1 MSACRSA
8 GALFL
13 LVVITTVW
21 PLPCGAAGWPAFRH
35 DAARSNIAE
44 DVIAP
49 PLALQWTFV
58 PLHQPQPAWPQEG
71 KEKDRARFDEAFQVV
86 SDGGAVFF
94 GSSGDSK
101 VYCLDAATGEIRWSF
116 IAGGPVR
123 VAPTLANGRV
133 YFGSDDGYAYCVNAA
148 EGSQVWRARGSYASD
163 EIIGNGKMISLWPVR
178 TGVLVD
184 KGTAYFG
191 AGVFPHE
198 GIFICAANAD
208 TGDIIWRNDTTGEIG
223 YKQEFGGIS
232 PQGPMLASDS
242 TLFITSGRAMPAAFR
257 RDDGGFLYYLS
268 PGGKVGGT
276 WALLTGD
283 RLIAGLDG
291 KRVYDAE
298 KGVAVH
304 DTAYAWFPGQQLVV
318 TQKLAYMIT
327 PSELAALDRQSFQQ
341 AAQWRGRIEEE
352 LKPVREQLDGL
363 IDQFEEA
370 PVAEQPALKQQID
383 VVRAQ
388 AKDLEDEIKRIEDA
402 VHRWRRP
409 CTLTDCLVLSGD
421 TLYVGGNGAVAAA
434 SAQTGA
440 DLWQSSIEGKACGIA
455 IADGRMFVSAD
466 NGRIYCFAKDA
477 GAAARVVDQ
486 KPAGPAAGDAQAAKV
501 CADAADAI
509 VAATK
514 IKRGYGL
521 VYGCGTGRLALE
533 LANRTD
539 LQIIAVDSDAA
550 NVAAARKLLDDAG
563 LLGSRVLVEQVDLGA
578 LPYAD
583 YFANLIVSENFLG
596 ANWTIDSPEELV
608 RVAKPCGG
616 VGCFGWPVG
625 VDVPAAER
633 NSDGIE
639 AWLASRGK
647 FNMKIDEKNGWWL
660 VVERGPLEGAGKWTH
675 LYADPGN
682 TACSDDQLV
691 QGPLSTLWFG
701 RPGPDLMVERH
712 ARANAPVAMDGR
724 MFVQGENVIMAYD
737 SYNGVLL
744 WERHIPGA
752 LRVRVDSDMGNLALT
767 ENGLYVATD
776 GECLRLDPATG
787 ETLMTYAAP
796 KRNDGSPSRW
806 GFLAAAGNTVFG
818 STGRP
823 HQFPYGAV
831 WDQLVA
837 EDGTWRPLEDTPLP
851 KQPLYLDR
859 VKTMMAEFPK
869 PDTRAFWTAQQGGY
883 MWRTMFDFPAWGS
896 VRTPVGAVT
905 ERIMDSDSFFA
916 IDAPTGKVRWAYRGK
931 SIAHPTIAIGDG
943 LVFLADC
950 DVTPEQ
956 KTAAIAERAALV
968 EKGVWEKEKQSYTEA
983 DADVRKVVALDSETG
998 EVKWQRVIDLTG
1010 CGGDRMGLASSDGVL
1025 CFFGCFSNH
1034 DRDLYKMGSLSWRRI
1049 TALNTK
1055 DGADLWSKPLNYLR
1069 RPVIIGDTILIEPRA
1084 CELHT
1089 GNIITREHPFT
1100 GNDTTWEYV
1109 RPGHCC
1115 SITSACPNMFFLRG
1129 YFLWYYDLKKDEG
1142 MMPYGAIRP
1151 GCWINVVPANGLVLF
1166 PEASA
1171 GCTCSYPI
1179 RTTVALKPKAKTER
1193 VFPFMVEHGEM
1204 TPVRHMAINFGA
1216 AGDRRDDAG
1225 TLWAAYPHPPNSAF
1239 QTYGLNFA
1247 LNESFAGRPDYF
1259 CRSVEGAGIANTE
1272 IPWVFSSGCR
1282 GIAGFEVPLLK
1293 PEEGPGTY
1301 TVRLYFADTENTGPG
1316 QRVFSIKIQDKKRLD
1331 DFDIIAEAGA
1341 PNTAVVKEFKGVK
1354 VETGLR
1360 LEFVPRKGELSDNQW
1375 PVINGIEVVRE
1386 DTVGK
1391 MAKLME

>member
-1 MSACRSA
+1 MSICRSA
-8 GALFL
+8 VSFFL
-13 LVVITTVW
+13 LVLVMTISA
-21 PLPCGAAGWPAFRH
+21 LPSGAAGWPSFRH
-35 DAARSNIAE
+35 DAARSNIAD
-44 DVIAP
+44 DVLAAP
-49 PLALQWTFV
+49 LELQWTFV

-71 KEKDRARFDEAFQVV
+71 KEKDRARFDEAFHVV
-86 SDGGAVFF
+86 SDSGALFF

-116 IAGGPVR
+116 ITGGPVR
-123 VAPTLANGRV
+123 VAPTLANGKV

-148 EGSQVWRARGSYASD
+148 DGSQVWRARGSYAPD

-184 KGTAYFG
+184 KGVAYFG
-191 AGVFPHE
+191 SGVFPHE

-208 TGDIIWRNDTTGEIG
+208 TGEILWRNDTTGEIG

-242 TLFITSGRAMPAAFR
+242 TLFVTSGRAMPAAFK
-257 RDDGGFLYYLS
+257 RDGGGFLYYLS

-276 WALLTGD
+276 WALLTGN

-291 KRVYDAE
+291 KRVYNVE
-298 KGVAVH
+298 NGVSAH
-304 DTAYAWFPGQQLVV
+304 DTAYAWFPGQHLVV

-327 PSELAALDRQSFQQ
+327 PTELAALDRESFQQ
-341 AAQWRGRIEEE
+341 ASQWRGRIEEE
-352 LKPVREQLDGL
+352 LKPLREQLNTL
-363 IDQFEEA
+363 VDQFEEA
-370 PVAEQPALKQQID
+370 TPADQPAIKQQLD
-383 VVRAQ
+383 VIRAQ
-388 AKDLEDEIKRIEDA
+388 AKGLEDEIKRIEDA

-409 CTLTDCLVLSGD
+409 CTLTDCLALSGD
-421 TLYVGGNGAVAAA
+421 TLYFGGNGGVAAA

-466 NGRIYCFAKDA
+466 NGRIYCFAKDD
-477 GAAARVVDQ
+477 GAPARVVEQ
-486 KPAGPAAGDAQAAKV
+486 KTAGAAAGDAQLAKL

-539 LQIIAVDSDAA
+539 LQIVAVDSDAS
-550 NVAAARKLLDDAG
+550 NVAAAKRLLDDAG
-563 LLGSRVLVEQVDLGA
+563 LLGSRVLVEQADLSA
-578 LPYAD
+578 LPYSD

-596 ANWTIDSPEELV
+596 GNWTIDSPEELA

-616 VGCFGWPVG
+616 VGCFGWPAG
-625 VDVPAAER
+625 VQAPAGER
-633 NSDGIE
+633 NTDGIE
-639 AWLASRGK
+639 TWLASRGK

-701 RPGPDLMVERH
+701 RPGPELMVERH

-724 MFVQGENVIMAYD
+724 LFVQGENVIMAYD

-776 GECLRLDPATG
+776 DKCLRLDPATG
-787 ETLMTYAAP
+787 ETLMTYGAP

-831 WDQLVA
+831 WDLLVT
-837 EDGTWRPLEDTPLP
+837 EDGAWRPLEDTPLP

-859 VKTMMAEFPK
+859 VKTIMAEFPK
-869 PDTRAFWTAQQGGY
+869 PDARAFWTAQQGGY
-883 MWRTMFDFPAWGS
+883 MWRTMFDYPAWGS

-916 IDAPTGKVRWAYRGK
+916 IDAPTGNVRWAYRGK
-931 SIAHPTIAIGDG
+931 SIAHPAIAIGDG

-950 DVTPEQ
+950 DVTPDR

-968 EKGVWEKEKQSYTEA
+968 EKGVWEKENQSYTEA

-998 EVKWQRVIDLTG
+998 EVRWQRVIDLTG
-1010 CGGDRMGLASSDGVL
+1010 CGGDRMGLASSNGVL

-1034 DRDLYKMGSLSWRRI
+1034 DRDLFKMGSLSWRRI

-1069 RPVIIGDTILIEPRA
+1069 RPVIVGDTILIEPRA
-1084 CELHT
+1084 CDLHT
-1089 GNIITREHPFT
+1089 GNVLTRQHPFT
-1100 GNDTTWEYV
+1100 GEESTWEFV
-1109 RPGHCC
+1109 RPGHTCA
-1115 SITSACPNMFFLRG
+1115 ITSACPNMFFLRG

-1179 RTTVALKPKAKTER
+1179 RTTVALKPKAKTQR
-1193 VFPFMVEHGEM
+1193 VFPFMVQHGEM
-1204 TPVRHMAINFGA
+1204 TPVRHMAINMGA
-1216 AGDRRDDAG
+1216 PGDRRDDAG
-1225 TLWAAYPHPPNSAF
+1225 TLWAAYPHPPNSPF

-1247 LNESFAGRPDYF
+1247 LNETFAGTPDYF
-1259 CRSVEGAGIANTE
+1259 CKSAEGAGIANTE

-1293 PEEGPGTY
+1293 PDQGPGTY

-1316 QRVFSIKIQDKKRLD
+1316 RRVFSVKIQDKKRLNN
-1331 DFDIIAEAGA
+1331 FDIIAEAGA
-1341 PNTAVVKEFKGVK
+1341 PNTAVIKEFKGVK

-1360 LEFVPRKGELSDNQW
+1360 VEFIPRKGELGNNEL
-1375 PVINGIEVVRE
+1375 PILNGIEVIRE
-1386 DTVGK
+1386 DGAGK